1 MTVCINALFRSHDL
15 TRDRKFRKKVIGEL
29 MRIKMDG

>member
-1 MTVCINALFRSHDL
+1 MNECINALFWSHDL

-29 MRIKMDG
+29 IAI